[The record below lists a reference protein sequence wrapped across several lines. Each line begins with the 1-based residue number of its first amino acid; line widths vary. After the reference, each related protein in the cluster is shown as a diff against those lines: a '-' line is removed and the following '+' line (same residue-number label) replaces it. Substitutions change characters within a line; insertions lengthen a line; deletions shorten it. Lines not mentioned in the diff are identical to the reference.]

1 MIANNTIDD
10 CDAIIDHATLLCV
23 LTTAPDAETCLN
35 QVNRL
40 MWVII
45 EHAGA
50 IKEREVEN
58 HIPSLP
64 PRPKL
69 SVVAESRDRGRDAM

>member
-58 HIPSLP
+58 HIPSVP
-64 PRPKL
+64 PRPNL
-69 SVVAESRDRGRDAM
+69 SVVHQPESRDRT